1 MSPRRLRLGEVIR
14 TMRKEAGLEQ
24 TQLASRVNEITRH
37 PRRTHLTQPR
47 ISDLERGSEPLERD
61 LANLMA
67 IDVATGHEP
76 GHALEL
82 AGYIR
87 RAEVVDLEVAI
98 LTYPAPLDQAGR
110 EALIGVLRALS
121 VRHVAADVLP
131 RTPGMAEAEDELRR
145 ATQDPGV
152 S

>member
-1 MSPRRLRLGEVIR
+1 
-14 TMRKEAGLEQ
+14 MRKDAGLEQ

-37 PRRTHLTQPR
+37 PRRNHLTQPR
-47 ISDLERGSEPLERD
+47 ISDLELGNEPLERD

-87 RAEVVDLEVAI
+87 RGEVVDLEVAI

-110 EALIGVLRALS
+110 EALIAVLRALT
-121 VRHVAADVLP
+121 VRPGVGQTLP
-131 RTPGMAEAEDELRR
+131 HTPGIAEAGDELRR
-145 ATQDPGV
+145 ATQDQDPGV